1 MSTTTATITE
11 RKPRNIAV
19 HTNPAHSLHLVHSDI
34 PSPGPDDCLIH
45 VRATGI
51 CGSDVHFW
59 KHGHIG
65 DMVVCGEN
73 GLGHESAGCVLE
85 VGSNVTDFKAGEF
98 KALVIVFGCLLAC
111 LLGIV
116 HKLTRKI
123 PTKATA

>member
-1 MSTTTATITE
+1 MTVTE

-19 HTNPAHSLHLVHSDI
+19 HTNPEHSLHLVHSEI
-34 PSPGPDDCLIH
+34 PEPGPDDCLIH

-73 GLGHESAGCVLE
+73 GLGHESAGSVLE
-85 VGSNVTDFKAGEF
+85 VGSNVKDFQPGK
-98 KALVIVFGCLLAC
+98 KTIHL
-111 LLGIV
+111 
-116 HKLTRKI
+116 
-123 PTKATA
+123 